1 MRKGCHIRCRRSATP
16 PASWAPSTLGIW
28 ALSLLSGVLLSLPWL
43 VPHSAPVALFAL
55 VPLLLAERLARRSGM
70 RGFFFCNYAC
80 FILWNALTTFWVCN
94 ATLGGGL
101 FAIFANA
108 FKMALIFELFR
119 FARKRWTGAL
129 PYLLLACVWMA
140 WEHLYFDVQIS
151 WPWLVMGNAL
161 AGSTELAQWYEFT
174 GTMGGS
180 LWIWASNLFL
190 FALAVRLPSRLP
202 LRPRLA
208 LHIAGWAVLLLPP
221 ALSLGLYAGFREV
234 EEGSVGVVI
243 GQPNF
248 DPYHKFESMTQAQQD
263 EVLLRLF
270 ASAEG
275 ADSARATLFLAPE
288 TFTGSYFL
296 SGFTEP
302 NATSQRFA
310 AFLAQRPQSAILFGA
325 STYDFT
331 LAHRAPSPFSRKFS
345 GGWLDS
351 HNSALLQDA
360 SGKVQVF
367 HKSKLVVGTE
377 LMPFPKIFAPLDDKL
392 GGVMGRCVGQPEV
405 SLLHYGDVP
414 LGCAVCYESI
424 YPEYCTQ
431 YVRKGAQ
438 AMTVITNDAWWGNTP
453 GYRQHFNYSRLRAIE
468 LRRDIARCGN
478 TGISAFIN
486 QRGDV
491 LTRGPWWEEAVLEG
505 RIALSSR
512 QTVFVRYGDV
522 IGRAACFVAFLLLLL
537 LAISLRN
544 FRDVCR

>member
-1 MRKGCHIRCRRSATP
+1 MGLLQNHYQLLQ
-16 PASWAPSTLGIW
+16 TLH
-28 ALSLLSGVLLSLPWL
+28 PWL
-43 VPHSAPVALFAL
+43 VL
-55 VPLLLAERLARRSGM
+55 
-70 RGFFFCNYAC
+70 
-80 FILWNALTTFWVCN
+80 
-94 ATLGGGL
+94 
-101 FAIFANA
+101 
-108 FKMALIFELFR
+108 
-119 FARKRWTGAL
+119 
-129 PYLLLACVWMA
+129 
-140 WEHLYFDVQIS
+140 
-151 WPWLVMGNAL
+151 GNAL

-190 FALAVRLPSRLP
+190 FALAIRLPARLP
-202 LRPRLA
+202 LRPRWA
-208 LHIAGWAVLLLPP
+208 LRIAGSCILLLPP
-221 ALSLGLYAGFREV
+221 ALSLGMYALYREQ
-234 EEGSVGVVI
+234 EEGSVAVVI

-296 SGFTEP
+296 TGVAEP
-302 NATSQRFA
+302 NATSRRFA
-310 AFLAQRPQSAILFGA
+310 DFLAQRPQSAILFGA
-325 STYDFT
+325 STYDYT
-331 LAHRAPSPFSRKFS
+331 VGQRAPSLTARKYY
-345 GGWLDS
+345 GGWLES
-351 HNSALLQDA
+351 HNSALLQDTSA
-360 SGKVQVF
+360 RVQVF

-377 LMPFPKIFAPLDDKL
+377 LTPFPKIFVPIDNQL
-392 GGVMGRCVGQPEV
+392 GGVMGRCIGQPEV
-405 SLLHYGDVP
+405 SLLHFGDVP

-424 YPEYCTQ
+424 FPEYCTQ

-453 GYRQHFNYSRLRAIE
+453 GYRQHFSYSRLRAIE

-512 QTVFVRYGDV
+512 QTLFVRYGDV
-522 IGRAACFVAFLLLLL
+522 VGHAACLVALLLLL
-537 LAISLRN
+537 LLLISLRN
-544 FRDVCR
+544 LPGVCR